1 MLVRLAL
8 RYLYRSL
15 PKGCYLAQIT
25 KLLGLHLGNSIHLRS
40 AKGGVYILN
49 TTNWFTKIRARVLEN
64 KYEHYFTSSTFLF
77 TKQKLEVL
85 R

>member
-25 KLLGLHLGNSIHLRS
+25 DLHLSSSIHLRS